1 MEVTMSL
8 ALAFMSIFAWTAFV
22 GYIIGKNIIS
32 RIEKAEKEIL
42 QQLNF
47 MEMRCGKEEG
57 Q

>member
-1 MEVTMSL
+1 MSL

-42 QQLNF
+42 RQLNF
-47 MEMRCGKEEG
+47 MEMRFGKKEG
-57 Q
+57 QR